1 MKAVSSIRII
11 LGALVALIPL
21 LSISANAE
29 LKLTSPLFEDGG
41 TLPAGSKCT
50 RDGGDGLSPPID
62 WSGAPEGTKSFAVVM
77 HHYPSGKVEGV
88 DTPSHYWLVWNI
100 PASTNSFP
108 RGNLASI
115 GNEGGDKDKRYIGYT
130 PPCSP
135 GNVSHEYTITVYALD
150 TDTISLGDEDDI
162 DVDWIA
168 LTGAIE
174 ANVLASSSI
183 DFMN

>member
-1 MKAVSSIRII
+1 MKLTFPTKLLAII
-11 LGALVALIPL
+11 SVAL
-21 LSISANAE
+21 LSNIASAE
-29 LKLTSPLFEDGG
+29 LQLSSPLFEDGG

-50 RDGGDGLSPPID
+50 RDGGDGLSPTID
-62 WSGAPEGTKSFAVVM
+62 WSGAPEETKSYAVVM
-77 HHYPSGKVEGV
+77 HHYPQGRVEGV

-108 RGNLASI
+108 RGNPESI

-135 GNVSHEYTITVYALD
+135 GNVSHKYTISVYALD

-162 DVDWIA
+162 DVDWVA
-168 LTGAIE
+168 LTEAIE
-174 ANVLASSSI
+174 GNVLASSSI
-183 DFMN
+183 DFLN